1 MRQRQPS
8 YRIIFAIGLGAFVA
22 LMLMGCQHRILL
34 VDDTALA
41 ANITQP
47 LPPLNKLSAGD
58 GASVLRWATSTV
70 NMYEDCRVR
79 HSALVE
85 AFKPKE

>member
-1 MRQRQPS
+1 MKREPS
-8 YRIIFAIGLGAFVA
+8 YRIVLAILIGVFIA
-22 LMLMGCQHRILL
+22 LVLAGCQHRILL
-34 VDDTALA
+34 VDDNALA

-47 LPPLNKLSAGD
+47 CPPLNKLSAGD
-58 GASVLRWATSTV
+58 GKAILKWGASTV
-70 NMYEDCRVR
+70 NMYEDCRAR